1 MSQGKISQNVVQGEG
16 LANAENQDRT
26 EHKSMAWDPDLGQLT
41 GNRDLTYPH
50 ECILTHLV
58 CIIKLD

>member
-1 MSQGKISQNVVQGEG
+1 MVQGEA
-16 LANAENQDRT
+16 LANAANQDRT
-26 EHKSMAWDPDLGQLT
+26 ERKSMAWDPGLGQLT